1 MTITITNGPIR
12 VVACLVAAILTLSSC
27 GQKTALLPRLDA
39 QAVVLAFGDSLT
51 FGTGAPAGESY
62 PMHLGRAINRKVVRF
77 GVPGEV
83 SEVGRIRLEAVL
95 DEVKPALLLLC
106 HGGND
111 ILQKRDEAALANNLR
126 TMILAARNR
135 KIAVV
140 LIGVPKPGLWLS
152 TASVYEAVAK
162 DMNVPL
168 EGKALA
174 SILGDNRLKADH
186 VHPNSQG
193 YAKLAGAV
201 AKLLRERGAI

>member
-1 MTITITNGPIR
+1 MTIAIPCRPIR
-12 VVACLVAAILTLSSC
+12 VVACLFAALFTLGSC
-27 GQKTALLPRLDA
+27 GQKSASLPRLDA

-51 FGTGAPAGESY
+51 YGTGAPPDESY
-62 PMHLGRAINRKVVRF
+62 PMHLERAIKRRVVPL

-83 SEVGRIRLEAVL
+83 SDGGRMRLEAVL
-95 DEVKPALLLLC
+95 EEVKPALLLLC

-126 TMILAARNR
+126 TMIQAARNR

-152 TASVYEAVAK
+152 TASVYETVAK
-162 DMNVPL
+162 DMNIPL

-193 YAKLAGAV
+193 YAKLAGEI
-201 AKLLRERGAI
+201 AKLLKERGAI